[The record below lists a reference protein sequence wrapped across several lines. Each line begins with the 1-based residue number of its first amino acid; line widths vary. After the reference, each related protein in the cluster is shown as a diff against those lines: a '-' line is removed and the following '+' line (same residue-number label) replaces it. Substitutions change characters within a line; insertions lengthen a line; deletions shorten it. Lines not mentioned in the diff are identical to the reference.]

1 MRNRFVFG
9 KCQSQRGQTLVEF
22 AMVLMILLLIIL
34 GTVDFARLFFTWA
47 SMANAAREG
56 ARFGTVH
63 PDQWTSADAADPY
76 NIEARTR
83 ALLATLGTSTPSVEI
98 DCYAA
103 HGQAEG
109 EGRDYCTGG
118 NQMHVVVEAEF
129 QAWTPFIP
137 PLHLEANATMVI
149 E

>member
-1 MRNRFVFG
+1 MRNRFVLG
-9 KCQSQRGQTLVEF
+9 KRQDQRGQTLVEF
-22 AMVLMILLLIIL
+22 AMVLMILLLIIF

-98 DCYAA
+98 HCFAA
-103 HGQAEG
+103 HGQADGDGPE
-109 EGRDYCTGG
+109 YCTGG
-118 NQMHVVVEAEF
+118 NQMYVVVRATF
-129 QAWTPFIP
+129 QAWTPIIP
-137 PLHLEANATMVI
+137 PLNLEARATMVI